1 MTGLSCAKRLR
12 SCSISDFTGRLIQK
26 TAGRL
31 LKGGG
36 RFCLVRRPA
45 GAHSAG
51 TSPPWPSRR
60 ASVPCLPGGRPYP
73 ALPAGCPG
81 AGAAFFARCK
91 SAHPSPSQRA
101 APLLRSPGTIRQQSP
116 KSEECLLPCH
126 PEERQRRRI
135 CFPDSWR
142 LGRKKIL
149 RCAQDDKERECPDDE
164 DGGCPG

>member
-36 RFCLVRRPA
+36 RFCLVPRPV

-51 TSPPWPSRR
+51 TPPPWLSRR

-91 SAHPSPSQRA
+91 SAHPWPSQRA
-101 APLLRSPGTIRQQSP
+101 APLPRSPGTARQQSP
-116 KSEECLLPCH
+116 KSEECLP
-126 PEERQRRRI
+126 PV
-135 CFPDSWR
+135 
-142 LGRKKIL
+142 IL
-149 RCAQDDKERECPDDE
+149 RSGSDEGSVSPAAGGWDGKRSFAALRMTRRENARMTRTGECP
-164 DGGCPG
+164 G